1 MPGTKRADEVLRFI
15 KSQHS
20 ASVKEISDHFG
31 LNETTVRRD
40 LRQLQLQNL
49 IKREY
54 GRASIVDNRS
64 DFEVFDLY
72 SDDADEAATRIVTQ
86 AFKIIHTG
94 QVIILP
100 GSHLTLALAKSFEEK
115 SHISV
120 VTNSLTIFNAVKGN
134 QNLRLIS
141 TGGIYDPLGNGL
153 NGTIAETMLQN
164 LRADILFIEPSG
176 ISMQEGFTHENLTQ
190 IPTLNAMIRTA
201 RQVILLARSRAFD
214 KQAGGIVAPLNVV
227 HKIVTDRLFTEQEM
241 AALAEMNIE
250 TVSTASDDR
259 THAQ

>member
-1 MPGTKRADEVLRFI
+1 M
-15 KSQHS
+15 
-20 ASVKEISDHFG
+20 KEISDHFG
-31 LNETTVRRD
+31 LNQTTVRRD

-54 GRASIVDNRS
+54 GRASILDKRP
-64 DFEVFDLY
+64 DFEVSEPY
-72 SDDADEAATRIVTQ
+72 PDEAIEIAEQIV
-86 AFKIIHTG
+86 AHASRLVHTG

-100 GSHLTLALAKSFEEK
+100 GSHLTLLLAKSFEAR

-134 QNLRLIS
+134 PYLRLIS

-176 ISMQEGFTHENLTQ
+176 ISMQEGFTHENLAQ

-201 RQVILLARSRAFD
+201 RQVILLARSSAFD
-214 KQAGGIVAPLNVV
+214 KQAGGIVAPLSVV
-227 HKIVTDRLFTEQEM
+227 RKIVTDRLFGEQEL

-250 TVSTASDDR
+250 IVSTASDDR
-259 THAQ
+259 THTP

>member
-1 MPGTKRADEVLRFI
+1 MVRTKRTKEILHFLDT
-15 KSQHS
+15 QHS

-31 LNETTVRRD
+31 LNEATVRRD

-54 GRASIVDNRS
+54 GKASIVEKRPDS
-64 DFEVFDLY
+64 EAFESYLG
-72 SDDADEAATRIVTQ
+72 DAAEPAAQIVSH
-86 AFKIIHTG
+86 ALKLIHTG

-100 GSHLTLALAKSFEEK
+100 GAQLTLLLARSLVEK

-134 QNLRLIS
+134 QNLRVIS
-141 TGGIYDPLGNGL
+141 TGGIYDPLGNSM
-153 NGTIAETMLQN
+153 NGAIAETMLQN

-176 ISMQEGFTHENLTQ
+176 ISMQEGFTHENLAQ

-201 RQVILLARSRAFD
+201 RQVILLARSRTFD

-227 HKIVTDRLFTEQEM
+227 HKIVTDRAFSERELAT
-241 AALAEMNIE
+241 LAEMNIE
-250 TVSTASDDR
+250 TVSVPSEDR
-259 THAQ
+259 THTT